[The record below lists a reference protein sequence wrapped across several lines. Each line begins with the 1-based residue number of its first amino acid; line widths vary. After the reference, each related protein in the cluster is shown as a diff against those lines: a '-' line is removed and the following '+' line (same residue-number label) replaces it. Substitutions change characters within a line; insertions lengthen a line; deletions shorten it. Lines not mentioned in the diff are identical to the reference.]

1 MKSMGWVL
9 PTLVGVGVG
18 AGIGWYFGSQSAAAK
33 AAERIADVAANAM
46 RTQVGPTPGMP
57 GSPGMPP
64 ANLGGLYGHHYGHMG
79 AVSLT
84 DPRANYMRAAYS
96 QVSLPGRN
104 AMGLGAAYASIP
116 GMAHFP
122 GQSARA
128 GYRNAMGY

>member
-1 MKSMGWVL
+1 MKKMGWVL
-9 PTLVGVGVG
+9 PTLVG
-18 AGIGWYFGSQSAAAK
+18 AGIGFG
-33 AAERIADVAANAM
+33 
-46 RTQVGPTPGMP
+46 
-57 GSPGMPP
+57 
-64 ANLGGLYGHHYGHMG
+64 LGYYVKSMMKTTTTAGLYGYGHMG

-84 DPRANYMRAAYS
+84 DPRAERMHEGYS
-96 QVSLPGRN
+96 QVPLPGRN

>member
-46 RTQVGPTPGMP
+46 RTQTA
-57 GSPGMPP
+57 PP
-64 ANLGGLYGHHYGHMG
+64 APPNPNLGGLYGHHYGHMG
-79 AVSLT
+79 AVSLM
-84 DPRANYMRAAYS
+84 DPRAERMRAGYS

>member
-18 AGIGWYFGSQSAAAK
+18 AGIGWYLGSQSAAAK

-57 GSPGMPP
+57 GSPGTPP
-64 ANLGGLYGHHYGHMG
+64 ANLGGLYGHGYGHMG
-79 AVSLT
+79 AVMLPGEGQEFRSQ
-84 DPRANYMRAAYS
+84 YMQAA
-96 QVSLPGRN
+96 LPGRR

>member
-1 MKSMGWVL
+1 MKKMGWVL
-9 PTLVGVGVG
+9 PTLVG
-18 AGIGWYFGSQSAAAK
+18 AGIGFG
-33 AAERIADVAANAM
+33 
-46 RTQVGPTPGMP
+46 
-57 GSPGMPP
+57 
-64 ANLGGLYGHHYGHMG
+64 LGYYVKSMMKTTTTAGLYGYGHMGNYGHMG

-84 DPRANYMRAAYS
+84 DPRAESMHEGYS
-96 QVSLPGRN
+96 QVPLLGRN

>member
-1 MKSMGWVL
+1 MKKMGWVL

-18 AGIGWYFGSQSAAAK
+18 FGIGWYVKGMQKPEESP
-33 AAERIADVAANAM
+33 
-46 RTQVGPTPGMP
+46 RTPD
-57 GSPGMPP
+57 SPGTT
-64 ANLGGLYGHHYGHMG
+64 GLYGYGHMRGHYGHGHMG
-79 AVSLT
+79 AVLLT
-84 DPRANYMRAAYS
+84 DPTARGERAAYS
-96 QVSLPGRN
+96 QVAIPGQR

>member
-1 MKSMGWVL
+1 MKKMGWVL
-9 PTLVGVGVG
+9 PTLVG
-18 AGIGWYFGSQSAAAK
+18 AGIGFG
-33 AAERIADVAANAM
+33 
-46 RTQVGPTPGMP
+46 
-57 GSPGMPP
+57 
-64 ANLGGLYGHHYGHMG
+64 LGYYVKSMMKTTTTAGLYGYGHMHGHMG

-84 DPRANYMRAAYS
+84 DPRAERMHEGYS
-96 QVSLPGRN
+96 QVPLPGRN

>member
-18 AGIGWYFGSQSAAAK
+18 FGIGWYVKGKEKPKS
-33 AAERIADVAANAM
+33 EG
-46 RTQVGPTPGMP
+46 TT
-57 GSPGMPP
+57 
-64 ANLGGLYGHHYGHMG
+64 GLYGYGHGHMG
-79 AVSLT
+79 AVMLPGEGQEFRSLYS
-84 DPRANYMRAAYS
+84 RA
-96 QVSLPGRN
+96 SLPGQR

-122 GQSARA
+122 SHSARA